1 MTIKEFAKL
10 CGCNPQTLRYYDQEN
25 LLKPVKVDEWSGYR
39 YYDEEQALAFVK
51 IKNLQK
57 AGFKIDEIKALL
69 NKDNRAIYEAFE
81 SKIKEEERRLQE
93 IKNIQR
99 SYLTEM
105 EQMQQVIEE
114 VKEKMAKA
122 LSTLDISE
130 EFGGDAKTCEE
141 IKNKVMDMFDIDLE
155 SGDELHFKDY
165 RECDDEE
172 EVVIEEPEYTDIL
185 NNPDWEIVYEKHG
198 WENAKDFICEIS
210 DLSAGKEY
218 FVMMAITP
226 DKQKSAMALTSIA
239 LSLICD
245 NNFKGEGNTRVIG
258 CNTKDSEDGKNHFW
272 LVRHK

>member
-69 NKDNRAIYEAFE
+69 DKDNRAIYEAFE
-81 SKIKEEERRLQE
+81 SKIKEEEQRLQE

-105 EQMQQVIEE
+105 EQMQQIIEE

-122 LSTLDISE
+122 LSTFDIVG
-130 EFGGDAKTCEE
+130 EFGLTADESKEM
-141 IKNKVMDMFDIDLE
+141 KKKLLDMFNIDLGEAGEVHFEDWQE
-155 SGDELHFKDY
+155 SNS
-165 RECDDEE
+165 E
-172 EVVIEEPEYTDIL
+172 EVVIEEPEYNDIL
-185 NNPDWEIVYEKHG
+185 NNPDWEIIYENHG
-198 WENAKDFICEIS
+198 WDNAKDFINEIGK
-210 DLSAGKEY
+210 LPAGREY
-218 FVMMAITP
+218 FIM
-226 DKQKSAMALTSIA
+226 MALTSDKSKLA
-239 LSLICD
+239 MGLSSVCLNLICD
-245 NNFKGEGNTRVIG
+245 NNIKGEGDTRVIG

-272 LVRHK
+272 LVRRK